1 MEPGKGKDLGAWEN
15 VQKGH
20 ENGLVRPRYI
30 YEHGQMEV

>member
-20 ENGLVRPRYI
+20 ENGLVRPRVY
-30 YEHGQMEV
+30 MNMVK